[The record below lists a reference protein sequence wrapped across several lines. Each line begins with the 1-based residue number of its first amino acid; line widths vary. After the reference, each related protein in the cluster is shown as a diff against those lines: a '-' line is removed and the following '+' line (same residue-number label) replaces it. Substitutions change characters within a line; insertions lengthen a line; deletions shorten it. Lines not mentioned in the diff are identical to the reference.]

1 MRHKLNFST
10 TQSRASQRGAT
21 LAIVV
26 FIIVVMSILG
36 LAMIRLLINTGQS
49 TVSEVMGAR
58 AQAAARSGAEVVLTQ
73 LFPLDEGTNTGLCAA
88 RTDNLPTAILF
99 DEEYNIEGLQS
110 CQAKVSCD
118 HLELPEPYGGYH
130 FRIVS
135 TGFCIAGNQTYS
147 KQIVL
152 EASEGVE

>member
-21 LAIVV
+21 LAIVI

-36 LAMIRLLINTGQS
+36 LAMVRLLANAGLS
-49 TVSEVMGAR
+49 TVSDVMGAR

-73 LFPLDEGTNTGLCAA
+73 LFPLNEGTNAEQCVE
-88 RTDNLPTAILF
+88 RTDNLPTNIQF
-99 DEEYNIEGLQS
+99 RTEYNIQGLQS
-110 CQAKVSCD
+110 CRVEATCD
-118 HLELPEPYGGYH
+118 RLELSEPYRGYH

-135 TGFCIAGNQTYS
+135 TGFCTAGNQTYS
-147 KQIVL
+147 KQLVL

>member
-1 MRHKLNFST
+1 MRHKPNFSIP
-10 TQSRASQRGAT
+10 QRPASQRGAT

-36 LAMIRLLINTGQS
+36 LAMVRLLANAGQS

-73 LFPLDEGTNTGLCAA
+73 LFPLNEGTNIEPCVE
-88 RTDNLPTAILF
+88 RTDSLPTNIQF
-99 DEEYNIEGLQS
+99 STEYSIEGLQG
-110 CQAKVSCD
+110 CRVEATCD
-118 HLELPEPYGGYH
+118 RLELPEPYGGYH